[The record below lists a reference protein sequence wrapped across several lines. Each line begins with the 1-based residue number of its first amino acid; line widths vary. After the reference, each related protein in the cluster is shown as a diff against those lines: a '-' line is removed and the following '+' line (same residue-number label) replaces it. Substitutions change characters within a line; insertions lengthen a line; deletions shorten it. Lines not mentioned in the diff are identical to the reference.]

1 MTMPEP
7 EAPEAESTLDLARR
21 RINVEAAGVQALAD
35 QVDESFLR
43 VVDLIQNM
51 TGKVFITGSGT
62 SGIIGRRMAH
72 LLTVCGTP
80 ALYLQPMDA
89 LHGGMGV
96 VAKGDILIAI
106 SRGGESAE
114 INDLAKRLQEIGV
127 RIVSL
132 TSAPQSELSEL
143 ADVSVNLHNLEDI
156 DPGGVIAMGSTLL
169 VGAWGD
175 ALAYVLMVRRGHSWQ
190 QVLHNHPAGAVGKIT
205 EPPPELSSPTD

>member
-89 LHGGMGV
+89 LHGGMG
-96 VAKGDILIAI
+96 
-106 SRGGESAE
+106 
-114 INDLAKRLQEIGV
+114 
-127 RIVSL
+127 
-132 TSAPQSELSEL
+132 LS
-143 ADVSVNLHNLEDI
+143 
-156 DPGGVIAMGSTLL
+156 PG
-169 VGAWGD
+169 
-175 ALAYVLMVRRGHSWQ
+175 
-190 QVLHNHPAGAVGKIT
+190 
-205 EPPPELSSPTD
+205 